1 MLFASATLWQAHRCR
16 ARFSTRS
23 KAPQK
28 LTVIMAPS
36 NGLPKLETL
45 RQGRMPRET
54 WKALPIFGEI
64 QHGSPTPEYRLR
76 LSLSLTEQIDAEVM
90 MKSDRNKMALLFTLP
105 AIAVL
110 STSLLWSTGPRPLRA
125 QEVDLVK
132 VDFQIVW
139 PGYRTS
145 KLAGRTVVNDLNEK
159 IGTLDDVIVTKEHDI
174 FIPVQVGGF
183 LGVGSRLVVLP
194 FDAFKIDD
202 RKIVLPNASK
212 EQLKKLADFKYAS

>member
-1 MLFASATLWQAHRCR
+1 
-16 ARFSTRS
+16 
-23 KAPQK
+23 
-28 LTVIMAPS
+28 
-36 NGLPKLETL
+36 
-45 RQGRMPRET
+45 
-54 WKALPIFGEI
+54 
-64 QHGSPTPEYRLR
+64 
-76 LSLSLTEQIDAEVM
+76 
-90 MKSDRNKMALLFTLP
+90 MKSDRNKMTLLFTLP

-110 STSLLWSTGPRPLRA
+110 SITLLTSAGPRPLRA

-183 LGVGSRLVVLP
+183 WG
-194 FDAFKIDD
+194 
-202 RKIVLPNASK
+202 
-212 EQLKKLADFKYAS
+212 

>member
-1 MLFASATLWQAHRCR
+1 
-16 ARFSTRS
+16 
-23 KAPQK
+23 
-28 LTVIMAPS
+28 
-36 NGLPKLETL
+36 
-45 RQGRMPRET
+45 
-54 WKALPIFGEI
+54 
-64 QHGSPTPEYRLR
+64 LR

-90 MKSDRNKMALLFTLP
+90 MKSDRNKMTLLFTLP

-132 VDFQIVW
+132 VDLQLVW

-159 IGTLDDVIVTKEHDI
+159 IGTVDDVIVTKEHDI
-174 FIPVQVGGF
+174 FVPVQVGGF

-212 EQLKKLADFKYAS
+212 EQLKKLADFKYVT